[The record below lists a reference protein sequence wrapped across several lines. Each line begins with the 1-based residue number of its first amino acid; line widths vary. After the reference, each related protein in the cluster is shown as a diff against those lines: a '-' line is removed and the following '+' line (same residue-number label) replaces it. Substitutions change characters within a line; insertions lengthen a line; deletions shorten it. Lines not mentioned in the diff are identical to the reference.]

1 MRKLFLITGLLIIGI
16 IIAGCGERAY
26 IYPEVEI
33 EILSATGNI
42 WPTREYLLQIKLSG
56 ATEASIDREN
66 VEIISGI
73 IQKEI
78 TFEGLKKN
86 IFIEAKNAGHSNFE
100 FLSLTREKT
109 EEELKEDVAEK
120 QNEASYNKQFL
131 EGCVKK
137 IKKDT
142 EDVFKVLWDIEVSK
156 VKGYTEDTS
165 KIEWKFT
172 EKYTV
177 NPIRNIFYSNTYLC
191 TKNKKTQKIA
201 TQLLDVRSKSEPCPD
216 GSNPPVGMR
225 CK

>member
-16 IIAGCGERAY
+16 IIAGCGERVY

-142 EDVFKVLWDIEVSK
+142 EDVFKVLWDIKVSK
-156 VKGYTEDTS
+156 VKNYTEDSS
-165 KIEWKFT
+165 KIEWKFI

-177 NPIRNIFYSNTYLC
+177 NPIRNIFYTNTYLC
-191 TKNKKTQKIA
+191 TQNKKTQKIT
-201 TQLLDVRSKSEPCPD
+201 TQLLDVKSKSEACPD
-216 GSNPPVGMR
+216 GSNPPAGMR